1 MNIKKKI
8 ILGIII
14 NLISIGAIY
23 VTMNKYAKEISANCI
38 DCSYIQDVLINSISI
53 LLFPIIY
60 VSSKFINNKDIFVL
74 IVSLYAIIN
83 VFVGQIGTFNSR
95 IGSWSSYS
103 HSDIIIGVFLEQYF
117 NLIMILV
124 VFILT
129 IKLWIYK
136 QNLQIK

>member
-1 MNIKKKI
+1 MNIKKSF

-23 VTMNKYAKEISANCI
+23 ITMNKYRKEISANCI
-38 DCSYIQDVLINSISI
+38 DCSYMQDVLINSISI
-53 LLFPIIY
+53 LLFLLVY
-60 VSSKFINNKDIFVL
+60 VSNKFINNKNIFAL

-83 VFVGQIGTFNSR
+83 VFVGQIGIFNSR

-103 HSDIIIGVFLEQYF
+103 YTDIIIGVFLEQYF

-129 IKLWIYK
+129 IKFWIYK